1 MSPSDSTADP
11 KEAERAARFAELA
24 SEFAALCAD
33 TFEADAFG
41 GTALATI
48 PNDSLGQVLAS
59 IIRIY
64 AAKAQSGPAPYPFA
78 RNSAVTPTD
87 VMISCTAMLDGLG
100 LDVFELGMWA
110 DMSGIG
116 KLGPEEKKRARSA
129 SGLAPA
135 RQSDVGG

>member
-1 MSPSDSTADP
+1 MSPSNGIADP
-11 KEAERAARFAELA
+11 KDAERAAKFAELA
-24 SEFAALCAD
+24 SELAALCAD

-41 GTALATI
+41 GTALAAI

-87 VMISCTAMLDGLG
+87 VMIGCTAMLDGLG
-100 LDVFELGMWA
+100 LNVFELGMWN

-129 SGLAPA
+129 PGHAPE
-135 RQSDVGG
+135 RQRDVGG